1 VAISDVFEKLGKA
14 IFESPFSASR
24 ISEEVPEMAEIRL
37 AALDAI
43 KSKSHRVSGKM
54 VFPFNVVRIHLSGV
68 PEKQAETFQSQFLS
82 KYFEEEL
89 RGGLAR
95 SSYRFPDDLRV
106 EMQTSPVMPG
116 PKENWIRVE
125 TETVAAPP
133 REAIDP
139 AVAKPALVIVQ
150 GTANVAELQLEKI
163 RTNIGRTIDVYK
175 SEGPSRRNDLA
186 FEEDTEINRTVSR
199 EHAHLM
205 WDKKS
210 GEVRIFNDRWYKM
223 GADSEANCGIWIV
236 RDGLSQPIHRNARGV
251 ALKAG
256 DEIHLG
262 RAIVGFVVRG

>member
-1 VAISDVFEKLGKA
+1 LI
-14 IFESPFSASR
+14 
-24 ISEEVPEMAEIRL
+24 
-37 AALDAI
+37 ALDAI

-68 PEKQAETFQSQFLS
+68 PEKQAETFQSEFLS

-106 EMQTSPVMPG
+106 EMLTSPVMPG

-125 TETVAAPP
+125 AETVAPPP
-133 REAIDP
+133 REA
-139 AVAKPALVIVQ
+139 ATPALARPALLIVQ
-150 GTANVAELQLEKI
+150 GTANVTELRIEKV

-186 FEEDTEINRTVSR
+186 FEEDTEVNRTVSR

-210 GEVRIFNDRWYKM
+210 GEVRIFNDRWYKT
-223 GADSEANCGIWIV
+223 GPDSEANCGIWIV

-262 RAIVGFVVRG
+262 TAILAFAVR

>member
-1 VAISDVFEKLGKA
+1 MAISDVFEKLGKA
-14 IFESPFSASR
+14 IFENPFSASR
-24 ISEEVPEMAEIRL
+24 VSEEVPEMAEIRL

-68 PEKQAETFQSQFLS
+68 PEKQAETFQSEFLS

-89 RGGLAR
+89 RAGLVR
-95 SSYRFPDDLRV
+95 SSYRFPGDLRV
-106 EMQTSPVMPG
+106 EIETSPTMPG

-125 TETVAAPP
+125 TETVAPP
-133 REAIDP
+133 ALEAAEVTASVP
-139 AVAKPALVIVQ
+139 VLVIVQ
-150 GTANVAELQLEKI
+150 GAANVTELQLEKL

-186 FEEDTEINRTVSR
+186 FEEDTEVNRSVSR

-223 GADSEANCGIWIV
+223 GTDSEANCGIWIV
-236 RDGLSQPIHRNARGV
+236 REGLSQPIHRNARGV
-251 ALKAG
+251 ALKVG

-262 RAIVGFVVRG
+262 RAIVGFVLR